1 MRLGCSGRRRRL
13 LRAALLRLVVLVLVA
28 PPRRC
33 AGESA
38 TCLAV
43 YREGGAPAV
52 FQSAHCPRW
61 TLLAPSA
68 GSGGEGDGDRR
79 SSSSSPPPPPHP
91 RGCHVAVDRGRRR
104 SQEDRAVCALGI
116 RIPFI
121 EHMRIKEVDVGVVAV
136 FDGHNG
142 AEASEMASKLLLEY
156 FLLHVYFLLDGIY
169 SIMFRKSTGKL
180 TYKEVTILNNV
191 INLYK
196 EDQSSHSKGSCW
208 ALPAI
213 LDRSFHMEVLK
224 ESLLRAVHDVD
235 LTFSKEGKR
244 RRKRNSNNRDDFA
257 LANYDG
263 PFYNVKELTKDHHPD
278 REDER
283 SRVEAAGGYVL
294 EWAGVHRVNGELALS
309 RAIGDVPYKR
319 YGVIPTPEL
328 TEWQSLSANDT
339 FLIASSDGVF
349 EKMTM
354 QDVCDLMLRVKLGVN
369 QELGSFAVTQR
380 NLADYVVDL
389 ALEKGTTDNVA
400 AVIVPL
406 GSHYSSKVTLEDW
419 YMLEENS
426 KTSIS
431 PLQTIPYQ
439 QKSDD
444 GVSSALIGVD
454 YYKRSSAKFHR
465 FLVEAKMKRL
475 GCFYLSESLD
485 EDMDYIFRVP
495 EAYQHEGV
503 NDFDHSLV
511 ETVLFSDGNLDKY
524 KDRDF
529 CWYLGHQDGEM
540 GRCHSPEAFAN
551 FFGLLDSVSHNG
563 SKPHSS
569 HSFGYKISD
578 FRYKLKKRFDRGSYG
593 EVWLAFHW
601 NCSEDV
607 DVHKDHSHFN
617 TILKPDSYNCTS
629 SNTTLPDENHDSDTI
644 DGDLFILKRIM
655 VERGRA
661 AYLSGLREKYFGELF
676 SNASRTLE
684 ALSRA
689 ESSTAFSVD
698 SQLNPHIFAENNMS
712 FTEEPLKHIARF
724 IESFESELKELWLVY
739 RNEGRSL
746 SKLIYTAEETKLVT
760 GNNNER
766 VRHIQVLQ
774 PSKWWYWLRTTKAGQ
789 KQMQNLLWQLLMGLK
804 ACHDRNITHR
814 DIKPENMI
822 ICFED
827 LETGKCLREIPSEA
841 KHNKLNMRLIDFGSA
856 FDDFTLKHLYD
867 SGPTRSEQT
876 FEYTPPEALLNSSWF
891 QGSKSARLKY
901 DMWSVGVVMLEL
913 IVGSPH
919 VFQISDRTRAL
930 MDHRLEG
937 WSEQT
942 KELAYKL
949 RSYMELCILV
959 PGISSQHQGSGDS
972 EHGQFRP
979 ASWKCSE
986 ESFAHQV
993 KIRDP
998 LKMGWIKYSSPC
1010 IHNMKPELHR
1020 VVEAVLEAKVRKT
1033 LIPGVLGNVCVPVL
1047 TAAAPAILVHPTS
1060 TVVMLAPG
1068 AIPAIPKK
1076 KKSVEEMESVG
1087 GVGPTVGADVEA
1099 REWNVGEL
1107 VGLTPGIL
1115 SVSAIDVIRLVHG
1128 INDIDA
1134 K

>member
-1 MRLGCSGRRRRL
+1 MRLDCSGHRRSRRL
-13 LRAALLRLVVLVLVA
+13 LRAVLVVAVVFLA
-28 PPRRC
+28 PPQSC

-61 TLLAPSA
+61 TLLPPA
-68 GSGGEGDGDRR
+68 GGGGGGREGDGDQR
-79 SSSSSPPPPPHP
+79 SSSSPPPPHP

-196 EDQSSHSKGSCW
+196 EDQSNHGKGSCW
-208 ALPAI
+208 ASPAI
-213 LDRSFHMEVLK
+213 LDRSFHMEVMK
-224 ESLLRAVHDVD
+224 ESLLRAVQDVD

-354 QDVCDLMLRVKLGVN
+354 QDVCDLMLHVKLGVN
-369 QELGSFAVTQR
+369 QELGSFAVTQQ

-400 AVIVPL
+400 AVVVPL

-444 GVSSALIGVD
+444 GVSSALIDVE
-454 YYKRSSAKFHR
+454 YYKHSSAKFHR

-485 EDMDYIFRVP
+485 EDMDYIFRIP
-495 EAYQHEGV
+495 EAYQREGV
-503 NDFDHSLV
+503 NDFDHTPV

-524 KDRDF
+524 KDRNF

-563 SKPHSS
+563 SKTHSS
-569 HSFGYKISD
+569 HSFGYKIAD

-607 DVHKDHSHFN
+607 DVHKDHSHFS

-629 SNTTLPDENHDSDTI
+629 SNTTSPDENHVSDTI

-698 SQLNPHIFAENNMS
+698 RQLNHHIFAESNMS
-712 FTEEPLKHIARF
+712 FTEVPLKHIARF

-774 PSKWWYWLRTTKAGQ
+774 PSKWWHWLRTTKAGQ

-814 DIKPENMI
+814 DVKPENMI

-827 LETGKCLREIPSEA
+827 LETGKCLRDIPSEA

-856 FDDFTLKHLYD
+856 IDDFTLKHLYD

-930 MDHRLEG
+930 MDHHLEG

-959 PGISSQHQGSGDS
+959 PGISSQHQGSGDP

-998 LKMGWIKYSSPC
+998 LKMGLGGALRI
-1010 IHNMKPELHR
+1010 L
-1020 VVEAVLEAKVRKT
+1020 VREEGSGAQKMT
-1033 LIPGVLGNVCVPVL
+1033 GREEEIGGNHDQKSGPGVPSL
-1047 TAAAPAILVHPTS
+1047 
-1060 TVVMLAPG
+1060 
-1068 AIPAIPKK
+1068 
-1076 KKSVEEMESVG
+1076 
-1087 GVGPTVGADVEA
+1087 
-1099 REWNVGEL
+1099 EL
-1107 VGLTPGIL
+1107 
-1115 SVSAIDVIRLVHG
+1115 DCFDH
-1128 INDIDA
+1128 
-1134 K
+1134 

>member
-1 MRLGCSGRRRRL
+1 MPLGRSGQRRHRRRL
-13 LRAALLRLVVLVLVA
+13 SAVVVVAVVAAVILLA
-28 PPRRC
+28 PQLC

-38 TCLAV
+38 TCLSV

-61 TLLAPSA
+61 TLLP
-68 GSGGEGDGDRR
+68 GGGGEGDGDQW
-79 SSSSSPPPPPHP
+79 SSSPPPPPHP
-91 RGCHVAVDRGRRR
+91 TGCHVAVDQGRRR

-121 EHMRIKEVDVGVVAV
+121 ERMRIKEVDVGVIAV

-191 INLYK
+191 LNLYK
-196 EDQSSHSKGSCW
+196 EDQSNHGKGSCW
-208 ALPAI
+208 TSPVI

-235 LTFSKEGKR
+235 FTFSKEALRNNFESGSTAAVILIADDQIIAANVGDSKAFLCSESHDLHHQKRKR
-244 RRKRNSNNRDDFA
+244 RRKRNFNNHEDFA

-263 PFYNVKELTKDHHPD
+263 PLYNVKELTKDHHPD

-309 RAIGDVPYKR
+309 RAIGDVPYKW
-319 YGVIPTPEL
+319 YGVISTPEL
-328 TEWQSLSANDT
+328 TGWQSLSANDT

-354 QDVCDLMLRVKLGVN
+354 QDVCDLMLHVKLGVN
-369 QELGSFAVTQR
+369 QELESFAITQQ
-380 NLADYVVDL
+380 NLADYVVHL
-389 ALEKGTTDNVA
+389 ALQKGTTDNVA
-400 AVIVPL
+400 AVVVPL
-406 GSHYSSKVTLEDW
+406 GSHYSSIDTIQDW
-419 YMLEENS
+419 YRLEENS
-426 KTSIS
+426 KTSIL

-439 QKSDD
+439 QKSD
-444 GVSSALIGVD
+444 GVSSALIGME
-454 YYKRSSAKFHR
+454 YYVHSSAKFHR
-465 FLVEAKMKRL
+465 FLVEAKIKRL

-495 EAYQHEGV
+495 EAYQREGV
-503 NDFDHSLV
+503 NDFDPLFA
-511 ETVLFSDGNLDKY
+511 ETVLFSDGNFEKY
-524 KDRDF
+524 KDRNF

-551 FFGLLDSVSHNG
+551 FFGLLDSLSHNG
-563 SKPHSS
+563 SKLHSS
-569 HSFGYKISD
+569 HSFGYKIAD

-607 DVHKDHSHFN
+607 DMHKDPSGFS
-617 TILKPDSYNCTS
+617 TIFKPDSYNCTS
-629 SNTTLPDENHDSDTI
+629 SNTTLPDENHVSDTT

-655 VERGRA
+655 VERGHA

-676 SNASRTLE
+676 SNASITLE
-684 ALSRA
+684 GLSNA

-698 SQLNPHIFAENNMS
+698 MRFDPHIFAESSMS
-712 FTEEPLKHIARF
+712 FTEEPLKHVARF
-724 IESFESELKELWLVY
+724 IESFESELKEIWLVY

-766 VRHIQVLQ
+766 VRYIQVLQ

-827 LETGKCLREIPSEA
+827 LETGKCLRNIPSEA
-841 KHNKLNMRLIDFGSA
+841 QQNKLNMRLIDFGSA
-856 FDDFTLKHLYD
+856 IDDFTLKNLYG

-876 FEYTPPEALLNSSWF
+876 FEYTPPEALLNPSWF

-901 DMWSVGVVMLEL
+901 DIWSVGVVMLEL
-913 IVGSPH
+913 ILGSPH
-919 VFQISDRTRAL
+919 VFQISGRTRVL

-959 PGISSQHQGSGDS
+959 PGISSQHQSSGDS
-972 EHGQFRP
+972 EHGQFGL

-993 KIRDP
+993 KIKDP
-998 LKMGWIKYSSPC
+998 LKMGFPNIWALRLARQLLVW
-1010 IHNMKPELHR
+1010 HPEDR
-1020 VVEAVLEAKVRKT
+1020 
-1033 LIPGVLGNVCVPVL
+1033 
-1047 TAAAPAILVHPTS
+1047 
-1060 TVVMLAPG
+1060 
-1068 AIPAIPKK
+1068 
-1076 KKSVEEMESVG
+1076 
-1087 GVGPTVGADVEA
+1087 
-1099 REWNVGEL
+1099 
-1107 VGLTPGIL
+1107 L
-1115 SVSAIDVIRLVHG
+1115 SVDEALAHPYFQEPP
-1128 INDIDA
+1128 
-1134 K
+1134 

>member
-1 MRLGCSGRRRRL
+1 MRLVHSGR
-13 LRAALLRLVVLVLVA
+13 LRAALVFVVVAALLLLLVFVA
-28 PPRRC
+28 PRGC

-43 YREGGAPAV
+43 YREGGAPAFV
-52 FQSAHCPRW
+52 SNALIF
-61 TLLAPSA
+61 TLFICKLI
-68 GSGGEGDGDRR
+68 
-79 SSSSSPPPPPHP
+79 
-91 RGCHVAVDRGRRR
+91 
-104 SQEDRAVCALGI
+104 RAILPKKNKNA
-116 RIPFI
+116 

-196 EDQSSHSKGSCW
+196 EDHSNHGKGSCW
-208 ALPAI
+208 TSPVI
-213 LDRSFHMEVLK
+213 LDRSFDMEVLK

-244 RRKRNSNNRDDFA
+244 RRRNSNNRDDFA

-263 PFYNVKELTKDHHPD
+263 PFYIVKELTKDHHPD

-319 YGVIPTPEL
+319 YGVISTPEL
-328 TEWQSLSANDT
+328 TGWESLSANDT

-354 QDVCDLMLRVKLGVN
+354 QDVCDLMLHVKLGAN
-369 QELGSFAVTQR
+369 QELGSFAITQQ

-400 AVIVPL
+400 AVVVPL
-406 GSHYSSKVTLEDW
+406 GSHYSSKVTLEDLFR
-419 YMLEENS
+419 LEQNS
-426 KTSIS
+426 RTSILS
-431 PLQTIPYQ
+431 LQTIPYQ

-444 GVSSALIGVD
+444 GASSALID
-454 YYKRSSAKFHR
+454 MEYYKRSSAKFHR
-465 FLVEAKMKRL
+465 FLVEAKKKRL

-485 EDMDYIFRVP
+485 EDMDYIFRIP
-495 EAYQHEGV
+495 EAYQRERV
-503 NDFDHSLV
+503 NDFDHMPA
-511 ETVLFSDGNLDKY
+511 ETVLSSDGNLDKY
-524 KDRDF
+524 KDRNF

-563 SKPHSS
+563 SKPNSS
-569 HSFGYKISD
+569 SSFGYKIAD

-593 EVWLAFHW
+593 EVWLAYHW
-601 NCSEDV
+601 NCSWDV
-607 DVHKDHSHFN
+607 DVHEDHSHFS
-617 TILKPDSYNCTS
+617 TILKPDSYNCTN
-629 SNTTLPDENHDSDTI
+629 SNTTSPDENHKSDTI

-684 ALSRA
+684 VEALSRA

-698 SQLNPHIFAENNMS
+698 TQPNPHIFTESNMS
-712 FTEEPLKHIARF
+712 FTEEPLKHVARY
-724 IESFESELKELWLVY
+724 IESFESESKELWLVY

-760 GNNNER
+760 GRNNER

-774 PSKWWYWLRTTKAGQ
+774 PSKWWYWLRTTKVGQ

-827 LETGKCLREIPSEA
+827 PETGKCLRDVPSEA

-856 FDDFTLKHLYD
+856 IDDFTVKHLYD

-876 FEYTPPEALLNSSWF
+876 FEYTPPEGLLNSSWF

-901 DMWSVGVVMLEL
+901 DIWSVGVVMLEL

-972 EHGQFRP
+972 EHGQFRL

-998 LKMGWIKYSSPC
+998 LKMGFSNIWALRLARQLLVWY
-1010 IHNMKPELHR
+1010 PEDR
-1020 VVEAVLEAKVRKT
+1020 
-1033 LIPGVLGNVCVPVL
+1033 
-1047 TAAAPAILVHPTS
+1047 
-1060 TVVMLAPG
+1060 
-1068 AIPAIPKK
+1068 
-1076 KKSVEEMESVG
+1076 
-1087 GVGPTVGADVEA
+1087 
-1099 REWNVGEL
+1099 
-1107 VGLTPGIL
+1107 L
-1115 SVSAIDVIRLVHG
+1115 SVDEVLAHPYFQEPP
-1128 INDIDA
+1128 
-1134 K
+1134 